1 MEILIEKD
9 RIYPYAIRISTQ
21 IAKMTGTAGS
31 NLILT
36 RDQYPLLDSYMEM
49 AVSDGESALHKLL
62 GNSNNFSLE
71 ASSQNIL
78 FCIRNSKRIN
88 NNLAGLIKTQIM
100 MYCCNAIIAMWI
112 APVNAEL
119 STQYKQ
125 SAAGNLKSVSDAVLF
140 RANYMVEDYD
150 YDEKSNDNVQSK
162 SELSDGKENP
172 IKDIIY
178 KQAETQETKEKR
190 MNDYENRSSVD
201 ESESFMR
208 NVDRV
213 SDKENNL
220 SESEL
225 RKEDKY
231 SSYNSGGVRT
241 EEKKEDIPVDYEESQ
256 LDFQKKMDDETII
269 DRKLKREIITC
280 CPFKP

>member
-190 MNDYENRSSVD
+190 MNDYDNSSSAD
-201 ESESFMR
+201 ESELFVR
-208 NVDRV
+208 NVDN
-213 SDKENNL
+213 K
-220 SESEL
+220 
-225 RKEDKY
+225 
-231 SSYNSGGVRT
+231 T
-241 EEKKEDIPVDYEESQ
+241 DYENFPRWKSFYFCGFIGIEYERRRYTESHRSRPAGRCGNQ
-256 LDFQKKMDDETII
+256 EGL
-269 DRKLKREIITC
+269 
-280 CPFKP
+280 